1 MSSDA
6 HRLYYYGAA
15 CGLSVSQQ
23 ADGGNDAACASLR
36 GEAQNAPRIKYARN
50 ARSAYNPRTMGRGC
64 RLERFA
70 QWWPVPIPL
79 GLSCGRAFLPITL
92 NIAFENKKS
101 QSKYALRFGALLVEM
116 MGIEPTTST
125 LRTLRSPN

>member
-1 MSSDA
+1 MQRCPRMPIAFTITELHVDYLYRSKRMGATMLLA
-6 HRLYYYGAA
+6 HRFEAKPKMPR
-15 CGLSVSQQ
+15 GLNTPEMHV
-23 ADGGNDAACASLR
+23 LH
-36 GEAQNAPRIKYARN
+36 
-50 ARSAYNPRTMGRGC
+50 
-64 RLERFA
+64 
-70 QWWPVPIPL
+70 
-79 GLSCGRAFLPITL
+79 ITL